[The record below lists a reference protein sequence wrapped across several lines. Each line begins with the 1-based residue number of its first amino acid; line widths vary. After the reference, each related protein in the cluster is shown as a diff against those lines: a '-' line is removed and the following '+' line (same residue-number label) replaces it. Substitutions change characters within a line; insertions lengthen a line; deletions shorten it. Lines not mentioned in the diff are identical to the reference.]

1 MKKILVIED
10 DESINDSIKEFLEN
24 EDFQV
29 FSASNGR
36 EGLNL
41 ALKECPD
48 LIVCDILMPGM
59 NGYEVLSE
67 LSKKEADIPFIFL
80 TAKIERDDIRKGMEI
95 GADDYLTK
103 PFKLEELL
111 KAIEVR
117 LMKRDRLNKAVSQQA
132 PSTKEEAEEKDFLF
146 ITETDQP
153 QIVKFDNIVC
163 ITASAEYTNVILGDG
178 KKIFVR
184 KLLKN
189 WEESL
194 PHNSFIRIHRSAII
208 NLNFAKKVEKWF
220 NNSYRVYLQ
229 NIQEPFVISR
239 RQSVNLKKKL
249 NI

>member
-1 MKKILVIED
+1 MKKILIIED
-10 DESINDSIKEFLEN
+10 DQSINDSIKDFLEN
-24 EDFQV
+24 EEFEV
-29 FSASNGR
+29 FSAQNGKD
-36 EGLNL
+36 GLKL
-41 ALKECPD
+41 AVDETPD

-59 NGYEVLSE
+59 TGYEVLAE

-117 LMKRDRLNKAVSQQA
+117 LMKRERMNKIPA
-132 PSTKEEAEEKDFLF
+132 STPARKEDAGEKDFIF
-146 ITETDQP
+146 ITDTDQP
-153 QIVKFDNIVC
+153 QIVKFESIIC
-163 ITASAEYTNVILGDG
+163 ITAAAEYTNVMLSDG
-178 KKIFVR
+178 KKLFVR

-189 WEESL
+189 WEETL
-194 PHNSFIRIHRSAII
+194 PHGSFIRIHRSAII

-229 NIQEPFVISR
+229 TINEPFIISR
-239 RQSVNLKKKL
+239 RQSSNLKKKL